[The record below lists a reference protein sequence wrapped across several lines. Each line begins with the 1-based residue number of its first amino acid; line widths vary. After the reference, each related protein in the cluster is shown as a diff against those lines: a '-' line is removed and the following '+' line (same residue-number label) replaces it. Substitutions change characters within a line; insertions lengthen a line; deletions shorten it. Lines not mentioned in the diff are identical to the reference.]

1 MHRPEG
7 FGPSCLSSI
16 AFSRYQLAMS
26 DETAPTYCESKV
38 RAGPNL
44 AVKDG
49 VLDGQLGER
58 PLERLKSKV
67 PLIARNQLRLAVLQE
82 RDRPKTV
89 VFQFENVIGMVE
101 APAPDGGAWG
111 GCEGAQFQS
120 ITAPLDVCAA
130 TRPPVITVTFPSVN
144 GHIRRE
150 HPVVIILMWEV
161 VYVSHMAISTGSR
174 TYEERSKTA
183 VTWITTTRP

>member
-101 APAPDGGAWG
+101 GLPHQTEAHGVDARDPSLSLRLWMSVP
-111 GCEGAQFQS
+111 
-120 ITAPLDVCAA
+120 PLV
-130 TRPPVITVTFPSVN
+130 
-144 GHIRRE
+144 
-150 HPVVIILMWEV
+150 LQ
-161 VYVSHMAISTGSR
+161 
-174 TYEERSKTA
+174 
-183 VTWITTTRP
+183 